1 MWNALNT
8 VKSQMILNTTEP
20 KIVRIAGRSECPIP
34 LSAPPLISY
43 EPVISSRSITIAI
56 LMIAYLITVGS
67 VVKKVMKNPLPSMNI
82 TLTQPVKIQLKSI
95 QSLNTFLHL
104 SNCAVVLTC
113 ECNGCLAERTYYI
126 VCNVLKVEFSR

>member
-43 EPVISSRSITIAI
+43 EPDISSRSITIAI

-95 QSLNTFLHL
+95 QSLNTFLRIQRCGYFAD
-104 SNCAVVLTC
+104 SMAVSK
-113 ECNGCLAERTYYI
+113 TYGFGNRSCVGYNS
-126 VCNVLKVEFSR
+126 VKF

>member
-1 MWNALNT
+1 MECLEYREEPDDSEHNR
-8 VKSQMILNTTEP
+8 TEDCEDC
-20 KIVRIAGRSECPIP
+20 RRSECPIP

-104 SNCAVVLTC
+104 SN
-113 ECNGCLAERTYYI
+113 
-126 VCNVLKVEFSR
+126 

>member
-82 TLTQPVKIQLKSI
+82 MLTPPVKIQLKSI

-104 SNCAVVLTC
+104 SN
-113 ECNGCLAERTYYI
+113 
-126 VCNVLKVEFSR
+126 

>member
-1 MWNALNT
+1 MWYALNT

-43 EPVISSRSITIAI
+43 EPSEHEYNAHTACENTAEKHTKPKH
-56 LMIAYLITVGS
+56 LFAS
-67 VVKKVMKNPLPSMNI
+67 VK
-82 TLTQPVKIQLKSI
+82 LK
-95 QSLNTFLHL
+95 
-104 SNCAVVLTC
+104 CAVVLTC

-126 VCNVLKVEFSR
+126 VCNVFKVEFSR